1 MVNETSTPTSKPKQR
16 ENLWVST
23 LITSLGNFGVQMNY
37 QAIAIA
43 LIVMSAEVCSLDD
56 DSKCKEGE
64 QAAWV
69 SSTLTATVFAGSIL
83 GQLTMVRAGCI
94 LHE

>member
-1 MVNETSTPTSKPKQR
+1 MDPEAGIPSSKSGVLRQR

-43 LIVMSAEVCSLDD
+43 LIVMSVDVCTLDD
-56 DSKCKEGE
+56 EECREGHQE
-64 QAAWV
+64 AWV
-69 SSTLTATVFAGSIL
+69 KSTLTATVFAGSIM
-83 GQLTMVRAGCI
+83 GQLTMV
-94 LHE
+94 H